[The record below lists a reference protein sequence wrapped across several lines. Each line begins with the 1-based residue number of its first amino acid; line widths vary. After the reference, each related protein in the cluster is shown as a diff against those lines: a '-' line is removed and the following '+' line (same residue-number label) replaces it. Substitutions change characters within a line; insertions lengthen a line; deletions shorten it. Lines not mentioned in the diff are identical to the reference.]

1 MCWWAT
7 GWDGTTTGDIDA
19 FPVPYQGAGGHEP
32 GTQVWGGGGAID
44 IDALADN
51 PQNTWGIG
59 LIARWT
65 VSPTLRVTGN
75 VHYIGTVEEGT
86 ATFGSLV
93 GDGNISGVDSVGT
106 EVSVRIDYTIAR
118 GLVFTLVGGY
128 LAVGDDTGRFGTGPP
143 VTFDDNVTKVAAVVN
158 YGF

>member
-32 GTQVWGGGGAID
+32 GTQVWGGGGVID

-51 PQNTWGIG
+51 PQNTWGLG
-59 LIARWT
+59 LIARYT
-65 VSPTLRVTGN
+65 ASPTLKLTGN
-75 VHYIGTVEEGT
+75 VHLIGTVEEGT
-86 ATFGSLV
+86 TTQPSPV
-93 GDGNISGVDSVGT
+93 GDGFLYGVDSVGT
-106 EVSVRIDYTIAR
+106 EAGVRIDYTIAK
-118 GLVFTLVGGY
+118 GLVFTLTAGH
-128 LAVGDDTGRFGTGPP
+128 LFLGDDTATNGDL
-143 VTFDDNVTKVAAVVN
+143 FDDVTKVAGVLN